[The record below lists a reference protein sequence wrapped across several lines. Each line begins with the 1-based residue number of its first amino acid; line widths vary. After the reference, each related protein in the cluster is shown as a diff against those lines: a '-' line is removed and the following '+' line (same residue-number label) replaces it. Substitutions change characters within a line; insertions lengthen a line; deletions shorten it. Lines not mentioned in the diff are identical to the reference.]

1 MFPLTWGVKRLILGL
16 GSALAFRY
24 PQLRPSILAARCTMD
39 RALPLGHA
47 PYLEL
52 PGGGGACCPPCT
64 LPLLWPCSPG
74 GALCPLVDS
83 GLLLLT
89 PDLPLCLLS
98 GSAQPSS
105 THDGVSLQ
113 ATGVRFK
120 CDTSCCQPHVPPTCA
135 QAHAGPHGLR
145 LTHVHSQLCT
155 PLTHRV
161 MDPNMQTAC
170 VHTQACAHTGVV
182 CFHHAPREHR
192 PLNTHCHARSMTFQ
206 NLCVPSAECDCPLCL
221 RSYHPLLRLLGLPA
235 SRTF

>member
-1 MFPLTWGVKRLILGL
+1 MGL

-120 CDTSCCQPHVPPTCA
+120 CDTSCCTNLSHQPVHKLM
-135 QAHAGPHGLR
+135 QAHMASDSHTFTHSCVPLSPIGLWTQTCR
-145 LTHVHSQLCT
+145 QPACTHRHVHT
-155 PLTHRV
+155 RV
-161 MDPNMQTAC
+161 
-170 VHTQACAHTGVV
+170 
-182 CFHHAPREHR
+182 
-192 PLNTHCHARSMTFQ
+192 
-206 NLCVPSAECDCPLCL
+206 LCVSIT
-221 RSYHPLLRLLGLPA
+221 HLGNIGP
-235 SRTF
+235 